1 MGAFAFEGEVSQRSK
16 IRRKQRA
23 EAEHKEPGRDFAE
36 ALAYFE
42 RMQREWEAAAKKGKP
57 NA

>member
-1 MGAFAFEGEVSQRSK
+1 MSQKSK

-42 RMQREWEAAAKKGKP
+42 RMQREWEADSKKGKT

>member
-1 MGAFAFEGEVSQRSK
+1 MSQRSK

-36 ALAYFE
+36 ALEYFE
-42 RMQREWEAAAKKGKP
+42 RMRREWEQASGKKKP
-57 NA
+57 